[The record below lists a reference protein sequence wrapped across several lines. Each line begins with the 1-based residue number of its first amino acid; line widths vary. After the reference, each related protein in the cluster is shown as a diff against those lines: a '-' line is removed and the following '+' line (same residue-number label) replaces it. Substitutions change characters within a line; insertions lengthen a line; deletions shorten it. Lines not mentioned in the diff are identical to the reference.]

1 MNEKELL
8 IQNATNAMPVAQQL
22 LPIEEEINELGS
34 IVYKPK
40 SIMRL
45 LGKILI
51 ILAINGFFFNNIGDA
66 LNEADVF
73 MAISFIVIYGAI
85 IYFLFIRGPIKKR
98 EAQEKLLVMQE
109 QWKELVQDERLSWL
123 PESYR
128 RGHSAVAIY
137 NYAINGRADSLKE
150 ALNLYETEKHHERVE
165 FAAMLGAYN
174 AAQY

>member
-51 ILAINGFFFNNIGDA
+51 ILAINGLFF
-66 LNEADVF
+66 
-73 MAISFIVIYGAI
+73 
-85 IYFLFIRGPIKKR
+85 
-98 EAQEKLLVMQE
+98 Q
-109 QWKELVQDERLSWL
+109 
-123 PESYR
+123 
-128 RGHSAVAIY
+128 
-137 NYAINGRADSLKE
+137 
-150 ALNLYETEKHHERVE
+150 
-165 FAAMLGAYN
+165 
-174 AAQY
+174 